1 MARESQ
7 LVGSGQDLIDVEKS
21 GIYRITNIVN
31 NKKYIGSAAVTIRK
45 RLNHHIAMLDVNKH
59 KNEYLQHS
67 WNKYGRDNFIFEIVE
82 VVENKDLLLEREQFY
97 LDTEKPE
104 YNINKSATNL
114 LGLTEEAKARKTA
127 TFTKTVNNALSYY
140 YKIKNNEMT
149 LEDVPNEYLKIVES
163 RLNFVPSN
171 KGVTGYKNSYPKNRK
186 PREVT
191 KEQLEIYREKLPK
204 VYAFKSKTIL
214 KNNKL
219 ERTMICI
226 GEFKNVYS
234 LEEESKLED
243 FKLKEFMILRNLNG
257 RQGLEPY
264 LCSIVNVQKSCNK
277 RIEYK
282 GLQFSYQPSL
292 SVMVNEN
299 VDENG
304 GSLQ

>member
-127 TFTKTVNNALSYY
+127 TFTKTINEALSYY
-140 YKIKNNEMT
+140 YKVKNNEIA
-149 LEDVPNEYLKIVES
+149 LENVPAEFLKIVES

-171 KGVTGYKNSYPKNRK
+171 KGVTGYKNNYPKNRK
-186 PREVT
+186 P
-191 KEQLEIYREKLPK
+191 
-204 VYAFKSKTIL
+204 KTITEEQKEINRSTL
-214 KNNKL
+214 SKIYVFKIKTFVENHKL
-219 ERTMICI
+219 VKKAELIA
-226 GEFKNVYS
+226 EFKNTYV
-234 LEEESKLED
+234 LEEESKKDD
-243 FKLKEFMILRNLNG
+243 FILIPYMELRNPNG
-257 RQGLEPY
+257 RNGLPPY
-264 LCSIVNVQKSCNK
+264 LCAVFNTQKSCSQK
-277 RIEYK
+277 IKYK
-282 GLQFSYQPSL
+282 GLYFSYQPSL
-292 SVMVNEN
+292 SVMINEN

>member
-1 MARESQ
+1 MAQASQ
-7 LVGSGQDLIDVEKS
+7 LVVKGQDLIDIEKS

-59 KNEYLQHS
+59 KNEYLQNS

-82 VVENKDLLLEREQFY
+82 IVEDKELLLEREQFY
-97 LDTEKPE
+97 LDSEKPE

-127 TFTKTVNNALSYY
+127 TFTKTVNNALDYY
-140 YKIKNNEMT
+140 YKIKNNEIT

-171 KGVTGYKNSYPKNRK
+171 KGVKGYKNNYPKNRK

-191 KEQLEIYREKLPK
+191 KEQLEIYRQNLPK
-204 VYAFKSKTIL
+204 IYVFKLTTVL

-219 ERTMICI
+219 EKTVICI
-226 GEFKNVYS
+226 GEFKNVYI
-234 LEEESKLED
+234 LEEESKKED
-243 FKLKEFMILRNLNG
+243 FKLKEYMVLRNLNG
-257 RQGLEPY
+257 RQGLSPY
-264 LCSIVNVQKSCNK
+264 LCNIVNVQTSCNK
-277 RIEYK
+277 GIEYK

-292 SVMVNEN
+292 SVMINEN

-304 GSLQ
+304 GSLK